1 MDLREEIYFL
11 KEEFNQIKEGF
22 VEIYKIL
29 EKFKEDLDNLKEQ
42 VSFQNKTYNPQVP
55 AEIKGSSTHPYHFK
69 PLKGQNTGIS
79 IGNQGASTDRQTDRQ
94 TDQQTP
100 NTFDFGQNTINF
112 KENQEKNTIDSA
124 AEIIESLDKIKRQI
138 RLKFKQLT
146 DQEMLVFSTIY
157 QFDEEK
163 GYSSYKSLS
172 EKLNLTESSIRDYIG
187 RLIKKGIPLNKI
199 KQNNKEIQLEIPH
212 NLKKIATLGTILKL
226 REL

>member
-94 TDQQTP
+94 TDQQAQKTP
-100 NTFDFGQNTINF
+100 YFRETPD
-112 KENQEKNTIDSA
+112 KNTIDSA
-124 AEIIESLDKIKRQI
+124 AEIIESLDKMKRQI

-157 QFDEEK
+157 QFDEEQ
-163 GYSSYKSLS
+163 GHSNYKLLS
-172 EKLNLTESSIRDYIG
+172 EKLNLTESSIRDYVG
-187 RLIKKGIPLNKI
+187 RLIKKGIPIDKI
-199 KQNNKEIQLEIPH
+199 RQNNKGIQLEISQ
-212 NLKKIATLGTILKL
+212 NLKKITTLGTILKL